1 MDLVDSYMRAVAKA
15 LPEAQRED
23 VIGELSEDIR
33 SEMEDKQKELGRPL
47 TEEEQEGLLRQ
58 RGNPL
63 LLAARY
69 RQEHRSVAFGR
80 QIIGPVLFP
89 FYIKVLSFNL
99 GLTFLVVAIIFAAL
113 AVSGQRITFDNIV
126 STCLLQ
132 LSIQLSVVTLI
143 FALVERH
150 LTKHPDRWH
159 VKGMGGKFRLDL
171 NIERDIQLR
180 IERNIREVSRFDS
193 VSILV
198 ACVVALGWMTEV
210 RHFPV
215 LILGPAAAFLK
226 LAPIWYQIYFPIA
239 ALTAAEIVRASI
251 NLVRPDWVRFRAYYG
266 VFVQAAGLV
275 LVYFLI
281 KAGSWVAVT
290 DSAASGA
297 VNYALTVEI
306 VNRCILYALVG
317 TAVFSGVMILIRVM
331 RLVRQP
337 RGRNGSASAGARA
350 KEGN

>member
-1 MDLVDSYMRAVAKA
+1 L
-15 LPEAQRED
+15 
-23 VIGELSEDIR
+23 
-33 SEMEDKQKELGRPL
+33 
-47 TEEEQEGLLRQ
+47 
-58 RGNPL
+58 
-63 LLAARY
+63 
-69 RQEHRSVAFGR
+69 
-80 QIIGPVLFP
+80 
-89 FYIKVLSFNL
+89 FNL
-99 GLTFLVVAIIFAAL
+99 GLTFLVVAIIFTAL
-113 AVSGQRITFDNIV
+113 AVSGQKVGFNDIV

-132 LSIQLSVVTLI
+132 LFIQLSVVTLI
-143 FALVERH
+143 FALVERN

-171 NIERDIQLR
+171 NIERDIQLCFG
-180 IERNIREVSRFDS
+180 RNILEVSRFES
-193 VSILV
+193 VSIIV
-198 ACVVALGWMTEV
+198 ACAVAIGWMTGV
-210 RHFPV
+210 QNFPF

-281 KAGSWVAVT
+281 KAGSWVE
-290 DSAASGA
+290 AANSGAAGA
-297 VNYALTVEI
+297 VNSARTVEI
-306 VNRCILYALVG
+306 INRYFLYALVS
-317 TAVFSGVMILIRVM
+317 TAIFSGVMLLIRVM

-337 RGRNGSASAGARA
+337 RGPNGSAGVGARA